1 MEDVTGALEA
11 IDGTVL
17 FTRRWPAAHPRA
29 VVLIVHGLGEHS
41 GRYGHVGTFFA
52 ERGLETVAFDLRG
65 HGRSGGSRV
74 DVDDFATY
82 LQDLAQVID
91 TEVLPMGLPWV
102 LYGHSMGG
110 LIGALHL
117 EGAERLPVAAVLS
130 APALDADVPPPL
142 KIAAEV
148 FGRVAPGLRFPN
160 SIKGEQLSRDPGV
173 GEAYFAD
180 PLVETKTTARF
191 GRSLFAA
198 QQRAR
203 EAIGDIAV
211 PTLVIHGAEDELV
224 PPSASASLAAVDGIE
239 RKLLP
244 GLRHEVH
251 NEPEH
256 PEVLRDV
263 AAWIDETVDQTS
275 P

>member
-11 IDGTVL
+11 VDGTVL
-17 FTRRWPAAHPRA
+17 FTRRWRANPPRA

-41 GRYGHVGTFFA
+41 GRYGHVGGFFA
-52 ERGLETVAFDLRG
+52 DRGLETVAFDLRG

-74 DVDDFATY
+74 DIDDFTTY
-82 LQDLAQVID
+82 LQDLAKVID
-91 TEVLPMGLPWV
+91 TEVVPMDLPWV

-117 EGAERLPVAAVLS
+117 EGTERQPTAAVLS

-160 SIKGEQLSRDPGV
+160 SINGEQLSRDPRV

-191 GRSLFAA
+191 GRGLFAA
-198 QQRAR
+198 QRRAR
-203 EAIGDIAV
+203 EAIDAIAL
-211 PTLVIHGAEDELV
+211 PTLVVHGAEDELV
-224 PPSASASLAAVDGIE
+224 PPSASAPLAAVEGIE

-256 PEVLRDV
+256 LEVLRDV
-263 AAWIDETVDQTS
+263 AAWIDAALDQTS